1 MCSHLAAMM
10 RPITNPYILIFT
22 TDFMGHRL
30 FLCILQCSLA
40 VCTVIPL
47 LGNAQTMLPDTP
59 KPTHA
64 KGIATQPAST
74 GKPLWSELTTPQQQ
88 ALQPLAGT
96 WGTIS
101 EAQKRKW
108 LAVSKNYSSLPPLEQ
123 ATMHGRMNEWAG
135 LSPLQRA
142 EARLNFA
149 TTKELS
155 KQLTP
160 EEKLAKWQTYQS
172 LSAEEKQ
179 ELAQKARAKP
189 AGAALAIK
197 PVAPQKLVPV
207 QPHRPASAPQA
218 AKTP

>member
-1 MCSHLAAMM
+1 
-10 RPITNPYILIFT
+10 LIFI
-22 TDFMGHRL
+22 TDYMGHKS
-30 FLCILQCSLA
+30 FLRRLQCLLA
-40 VCTVIPL
+40 VCTVVPL
-47 LGNAQTMLPDTP
+47 LGNAQTVQPDSLKPAISTTP
-59 KPTHA
+59 S
-64 KGIATQPAST
+64 KGIATQPAPT
-74 GKPLWSELTTPQQQ
+74 GQPLWSELTPSQQQ
-88 ALQPLAGT
+88 ALQPLTGT

-123 ATMHGRMNEWAG
+123 ATMHGRMNEWVS

-155 KQLTP
+155 KQLTS

-179 ELAQKARAKP
+179 ELAQKARTKP
-189 AGAALAIK
+189 TGAALAIK

-218 AKTP
+218 AKAP